1 MSGKTKVKHSRKLDR
16 AVTIPFLIMLAPG
29 ALVLLIN
36 NYIPMFGT
44 IMAFQQYRFREN
56 FIYSIMNSEWVGFA
70 NFEFLFRNPRL
81 WEVLR
86 NTIGYN
92 FVFILLGM
100 IVPVAVAVMLNE
112 LWRPKLAKFFQ
123 TVMFLPFFL
132 SWIVVSYLVFALLQ
146 STGGINTMIMIPLGL
161 EPVHWYTNVGAW
173 PWIFVVLN
181 LWKYTGYNSVIY
193 LAAISGISQEYYE
206 AAMIDGANKRQQT
219 WYITVPL
226 IRPVIIILSLL
237 AVGRIFNSDFGM
249 FYNIPMGRSTLFPVT
264 EVLDTFIFR
273 AMRGAAEFGMPVAA
287 SLFQSLVGFITIMLA
302 NFTVRFIDPD
312 SSLF

>member
-1 MSGKTKVKHSRKLDR
+1 LAGKTKIKHSRRLDR
-16 AVTIPFLIMLAPG
+16 TVTIPFLIMLAPG

-56 FIYSIMNSEWVGFA
+56 FVYSIMNSEWVGFA

-92 FVFILLGM
+92 FIFILLGM
-100 IVPVAVAVMLNE
+100 IIPVAVAVMLNE

-123 TVMFLPFFL
+123 TIMFLPFFL

-161 EPVHWYTNVGAW
+161 DPVHWYTRVGAW
-173 PWIFVVLN
+173 PYIFIILN
-181 LWKYTGYNSVIY
+181 IWKYTGYNSVIY

-302 NFTVRFIDPD
+302 NLTVRKIDPD

>member
-1 MSGKTKVKHSRKLDR
+1 
-16 AVTIPFLIMLAPG
+16 MLAPG
-29 ALVLLIN
+29 AIVLLIN

-44 IMAFQQYRFREN
+44 IMAFQQYRFRDN
-56 FIYSIMNSEWVGFA
+56 FISSIMNSEWVGFA

-92 FVFILLGM
+92 FIFIILGM

-146 STGGINTMIMIPLGL
+146 STGGINTMIMVPLGL
-161 EPVHWYTNVGAW
+161 EPIHWYTRVGAW
-173 PWIFVVLN
+173 PYIFIILN
-181 LWKYTGYNSVIY
+181 IWKYTGYNSVIY

-249 FYNIPMGRSTLFPVT
+249 FYNIPMGRSTLFPAT

-287 SLFQSLVGFITIMLA
+287 SLFQSLIGFITIMLA
-302 NFTVRFIDPD
+302 NLTVRKIDPD